1 MAPDQLVLR
10 NPASLEIPNVDSG
23 RPRPLLLWG
32 TLGALLLAEG
42 TLLGV
47 RFEAPDLGSAWWAV
61 VLSQAHVALRFGIAL
76 ATAAL
81 LLGGEELRRWL
92 SQALS
97 EVSEPRPVWPWLLAH
112 LLAFAAFFRLTAV
125 VVEGNLQASATP
137 GLWVGLWLVTGVA
150 TVACCAAVAVSGRA
164 LLTFVRRAS
173 GLLLIS
179 LAVGAVALLAGSYT
193 SAAWRPL
200 GRLTLRMVATLVSFV
215 ATDGFMEPAHMLV
228 GTRRFSVEIS
238 PQCSGYE
245 SIGMIWVF
253 LGVYLWAFRRSL
265 RLPRALL
272 LLPLGAVLMGL
283 LNVLRI
289 AALIAV
295 GTWLSP
301 DIALGGFH
309 SYAGWLL
316 FCGGALGLVAMTRR
330 SSFFAAVP
338 LVSSEDVGSNS
349 TAAYL
354 GPLLALVTA
363 SMLGSAFS
371 KGSGGFE
378 VLYPLRVVAV
388 AGTLWIFRREYQ
400 GLRWTWS
407 WTAVVAGVVVFVL
420 WMALEGTPSAV
431 GDRALQEGLARL
443 PPGWLDVWLAFR
455 VLGAVV
461 TVPLAEE
468 LAFRGY
474 LLRRLIAADFES
486 VSFQRFTALS
496 FIGSS
501 LLFGALHSRL
511 LAGSLAGAV
520 YALVLYR
527 RGEMS
532 DAIVAHATTNALLA
546 ACVLATGAW
555 SLWT

>member
-1 MAPDQLVLR
+1 VLR
-10 NPASLEIPNVDSG
+10 NPTSLEIPNVDAG
-23 RPRPLLLWG
+23 HPRPLLLWG
-32 TLGALLLAEG
+32 ALGALLLAEG

-61 VLSQAHVALRFGIAL
+61 VLSQSHVAVRFGIAL

-92 SQALS
+92 KQALP
-97 EVSEPRPVWPWLLAH
+97 EISEPRPVWPWLLAH
-112 LLAFAAFFRLTAV
+112 LLAFAMFFRLTAV
-125 VVEGNLQASATP
+125 VTDGDLRVSATP
-137 GLWVGLWLVTGVA
+137 GLWVGVWLVTGVV
-150 TVACCAAVAVSGRA
+150 TVACCAAVALSGRA
-164 LLTFVRRAS
+164 VLTLLRRAS
-173 GLLLIS
+173 GILLIS
-179 LAVGAVALLAGSYT
+179 AAVGGVALFAGTFT

-200 GRLTLRMVATLVSFV
+200 GRLTLRMVAALVSFV
-215 ATDGFMEPAHMLV
+215 ATDGFTEPAHMLV

-253 LGVYLWAFRRSL
+253 LGVYLWAFRKSL

-272 LLPLGAVLMGL
+272 LLPLGTVLMGL
-283 LNVLRI
+283 LNVIRI

-301 DIALGGFH
+301 DVALGGFH

-330 SSFFAAVP
+330 SSFFAVVP
-338 LVSSEDVGSNS
+338 LVGSEGIRSNA

-354 GPLLALVTA
+354 GPLLALVTV
-363 SMLGSAFS
+363 SMLGGAFS

-378 VLYPLRVVAV
+378 ALYPLRVVAV
-388 AGTLWIFRREYQ
+388 AGTLWIFRREYR

-407 WTAVVAGVVVFVL
+407 WTAVLAGVAVFVL
-420 WMALEGTPSAV
+420 WMALEGVRPAV
-431 GDRALQEGLARL
+431 GDHALQEGLARL
-443 PPGWLDVWLAFR
+443 PSGWLEVWLAFR
-455 VLGAVV
+455 VVGAVV

-474 LLRRLIAADFES
+474 VLRRLIAADFES

-496 FIGSS
+496 FFGSS
-501 LLFGALHSRL
+501 LLFGVLHSRL

-546 ACVLATGAW
+546 AWVLGTGAW
-555 SLWT
+555 SLWL